1 MLTLKTDPP
10 DRYELES
17 YDGYSIKRL
26 LDWFRSVKI
35 LKNRYGMSN
44 IKVGMLFDGAS
55 GKFREL
61 PLPQDEVQLQQV
73 YKQLQNRS

>member
-1 MLTLKTDPP
+1 
-10 DRYELES
+10 
-17 YDGYSIKRL
+17 
-26 LDWFRSVKI
+26 
-35 LKNRYGMSN
+35 MSN

-73 YKQLQNRS
+73 YKQLQNIQS